1 MSDVRVHTWPSQC
14 LKVGVRPIWNLGRGI
29 TIANEC
35 PHQGTPVHPL
45 RTGPLY
51 AAQAHVPHDSP
62 PARVYRH
69 TVHPAQLCSRHN
81 MSARRKR
88 RPSPSLY
95 SVSSDE
101 LESDSM
107 EFRWDELHVCGVRFI
122 KKSRQIWVFKV
133 LRSEAW
139 LVTTQKVGLDHGSGE
154 V

>member
-1 MSDVRVHTWPSQC
+1 MTVSMSQSRSTTDMKSRSQ
-14 LKVGVRPIWNLGRGI
+14 RHYS
-29 TIANEC
+29 IANEC
-35 PHQGTPVHPL
+35 PHQRTPVHPL

-122 KKSRQIWVFKV
+122 EKSPDMGVQGLAK
-133 LRSEAW
+133 RSMTSDYAESRAW
-139 LVTTQKVGLDHGSGE
+139 SW
-154 V
+154 

>member
-1 MSDVRVHTWPSQC
+1 MTVSISQSRSTTDM
-14 LKVGVRPIWNLGRGI
+14 KSRSQRHYS
-29 TIANEC
+29 IANEC

-122 KKSRQIWVFKV
+122 EKSPDMGVQGLAK
-133 LRSEAW
+133 RSMTSDYAESRAW
-139 LVTTQKVGLDHGSGE
+139 SW
-154 V
+154 